1 MERKALVYW
10 TGGVVI
16 ALACAA
22 VVVSL
27 LARDKPATRPS
38 VHLLRPT
45 AEAVRYK
52 HPLNIADAIDIEPP
66 TIVALE
72 DRIEKYKSTFDA
84 NELAD
89 LYYRR
94 AQLSGDRG
102 DYAKAEAMAQRSL
115 AILASPNPAV
125 VTLAKLANARHAFRE
140 AIELAKR
147 QLAVKPNATA
157 HVVIATAHLA
167 LGELDAAMAA
177 AHAAIRLRPDVS
189 GYTTRALVL
198 QARGRDAEA
207 AMDFERAV
215 AVEEPGDRYGSARL
229 RALWARFLIR
239 RGEIVGARAV
249 ITEALRIEK
258 QLPIAIAMRGELA
271 FRTGRASDAIAD
283 FETAFA
289 KSRQVR
295 YLIDESHARELAGQ
309 KEFATKLRDQIET
322 IIRAELETDFG
333 HRLDLVE
340 VLVDRGTPAALDEAV
355 RLARVE
361 VAARPSYEVRY
372 QLARALFRQGH
383 HDEARTVVQEALDNG
398 AHEVGIYELAAQ
410 VEARL
415 GHAERARLFT
425 LAADELDPAE
435 PTGWRTIGVTR

>member
-10 TGGVVI
+10 TGGVLI

-22 VVVSL
+22 VAVSV
-27 LARDKPATRPS
+27 LARHDPVTRPS
-38 VHLLRPT
+38 LHVLRPT
-45 AEAVRYK
+45 SEAIRYQ

-72 DRIEKYKSTFDA
+72 DRIAKYNSQFDM
-84 NELAD
+84 NEVAD

-94 AQLSGDRG
+94 AQLTGDRA

-115 AILASPNPAV
+115 AVLATPNTAV

-140 AIELAKR
+140 AIALAQR
-147 QLAVKPNATA
+147 QLAVKPNAGA

-167 LGELDAAMAA
+167 LGELDLAMTA
-177 AHAAIRLRPDVS
+177 AHAAIRLRPDVG

-198 QARGRDAEA
+198 QAQGRDAEA

-249 ITEALRIEK
+249 IAEALRVEP

-271 FRTGRASDAIAD
+271 FRTGRATDAIAD

-309 KEFATKLRDQIET
+309 TAMANQLRDQIEK
-322 IIRAELETDFG
+322 IIRAELATDFG

-361 VAARPSYEVRY
+361 AAARPSYEVRY
-372 QLARALFRQGH
+372 QLARALFRQGRNA
-383 HDEARTVVQEALDNG
+383 EAAEVVQAALDNG
-398 AHEVGIYELAAQ
+398 AREVALYELAAQ

-415 GHAERARLFT
+415 GGAARARLFT
-425 LAADELDPAE
+425 LAADELDPAQT
-435 PTGWRTIGVTR
+435 TGWRTIGVTR